1 MSRPLPALLL
11 ATLLVGIASPARA
24 DITGFFGM
32 SPSPDTKS
40 AKGFAVGFGLLVV
53 GFEFEY
59 SSIAEDEI
67 ELLPSF
73 KVGSGNV
80 LVQTPTPGIQL
91 YGTIGGG
98 IFRERLFD
106 QQETSYATNVGGG
119 AKIKLI
125 GPLRARVDYRVFKLT
140 GDPINDVY
148 HRIYVGANLAF

>member
-1 MSRPLPALLL
+1 MEALSSGAARCAAGGTGPGAVCTVTKACAIIAPMSRPLPALLL

-67 ELLPSF
+67 EL
-73 KVGSGNV
+73 
-80 LVQTPTPGIQL
+80 
-91 YGTIGGG
+91 
-98 IFRERLFD
+98 
-106 QQETSYATNVGGG
+106 
-119 AKIKLI
+119 
-125 GPLRARVDYRVFKLT
+125 
-140 GDPINDVY
+140 
-148 HRIYVGANLAF
+148 